1 MSTDFWRQGQALS
14 TLGPFGASPGA
25 APSPS
30 AAAFGAAPPGF
41 SPFADCAERFAAAV
55 REFAAETHRADSPSS
70 PASGA
75 AFAAA
80 DGLGNFLREYFA
92 GFFKPPWS
100 PSPGGA
106 ATGGAAFSEA
116 PALGLG
122 REHWL
127 RAQRGA
133 EAWKRAAEAQGRLHR
148 MWSDT
153 LRDAAASF
161 TSRLKP
167 VPAEPLSAEAIDRLY
182 DLWVDC
188 AEEAYSRTAH
198 SEGFSDALSE
208 YLNAAGRWRKE
219 SAAGIEEWAKLFDL
233 PTRSEINALAQRLR
247 ALEAQLRAWQTQP
260 EGKAAPA
267 GKASPRSV
275 KPPAKPPSGPPSR
288 PAGPPPSRKSQRSRK
303 TPRSGKPRRSMRT
316 S

>member
-1 MSTDFWRQGQALS
+1 MSNDFWRQWQALS
-14 TLGPFGASPGA
+14 TLSPFGGGPGS
-25 APSPS
+25 APDPW

-41 SPFADCAERFAAAV
+41 APFTDCAERFAAAV
-55 REFAAETHRADSPSS
+55 REFVADTQRAHSPSS

-75 AFAAA
+75 SFVAA

-100 PSPGGA
+100 SSPGGA
-106 ATGGAAFSEA
+106 ATIGAAFSEA

-127 RAQRGA
+127 RAQRAA
-133 EAWKRAAEAQGRLHR
+133 EAWKLVAEAQGRLQR

-153 LRDAAASF
+153 LRDAAATF
-161 TSRLKP
+161 TSRLRP
-167 VPAEPLSAEAIDRLY
+167 VPAEPLSAETINRLY
-182 DLWVDC
+182 DLWIDC

-198 SEGFSDALSE
+198 SESFSDALSE

-233 PTRSEINALAQRLR
+233 PTRSEINALALRLR
-247 ALEAQLRAWQTQP
+247 EVEAQLRELRTQP
-260 EGKAAPA
+260 EDKAAPA
-267 GKASPRSV
+267 AKPSPRSA
-275 KPPAKPPSGPPSR
+275 KPPAKP
-288 PAGPPPSRKSQRSRK
+288 QRSRK
-303 TPRSGKPRRSMRT
+303 TRLPGKPRPRRSAR
-316 S
+316 SS